1 VAHDRQLLV
10 RSTPGRCELVHDRW
24 PLREWRLR
32 LIALPTSSAHSRA
45 QPCPR
50 LLWEAT
56 TSAIE
61 KAELAG
67 SVALSGQQETLKAT
81 TMVGSGSA
89 PRGGDE
95 QLEMVAEPKLE
106 EDTVD
111 LHTDAQDGSPLV
123 RSLSGRRIRD
133 TKNDCVASDVS
144 SGLWVS

>member
-1 VAHDRQLLV
+1 M
-10 RSTPGRCELVHDRW
+10 
-24 PLREWRLR
+24 
-32 LIALPTSSAHSRA
+32 
-45 QPCPR
+45 
-50 LLWEAT
+50 
-56 TSAIE
+56 
-61 KAELAG
+61 AG
-67 SVALSGQQETLKAT
+67 FVALSGQQETLKAT

-95 QLEMVAEPKLE
+95 QLEVVAEPKLE
-106 EDTVD
+106 EDIVD